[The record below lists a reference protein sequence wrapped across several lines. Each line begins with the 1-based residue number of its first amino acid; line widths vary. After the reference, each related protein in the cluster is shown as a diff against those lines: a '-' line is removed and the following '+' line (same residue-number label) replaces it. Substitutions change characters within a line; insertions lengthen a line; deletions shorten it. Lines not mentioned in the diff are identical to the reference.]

1 MIALIIVLAVIAV
14 ALIWFAAW
22 FISCKASGRCPL
34 CVLKQ
39 FTKPVQMTI
48 DPEKDEDYANGTALT
63 PPMGWSS
70 WNTFRQN
77 IDEELI
83 YQTAKAM
90 KDSGLADCGYTFVNL
105 DDCWQSSGRDKD
117 GLLQHDLT
125 NFRHGIRD
133 LVSRINALGLKVGIY
148 SSNGYYTCED
158 MPASLGNEL
167 LDARAFASWGC
178 ELLKYDFCH
187 NEIIRGNAPLVTSL
201 CFARP
206 GEKDFVRLTADDAA
220 FTGRACKVDYKDVP
234 EGSYIANL
242 NHGAGQAAFTFEVTT
257 GGKHVL
263 TINYHKVLMH
273 QTLYLQVII
282 NGRLYEADF
291 PKKANAFSKTSRL
304 QMMVELQEGVNQVT
318 ICNPVATR
326 ADSAYVQYR
335 RMGNALKEATKEW
348 AEFTKQPEKPIVFSI
363 CEWGTNFPWRWGRKA
378 GNLWRTTPD
387 INASWASIRGIYEH
401 NVKLYKYAG
410 PGAWND
416 PDMLEV
422 GNGRLTYDENKA
434 HFSLWCMMAAP
445 LILGNDI
452 RQFVQGGRPIESDV
466 LQIVTNKAMIAVD
479 QDKLGKQAK
488 RIKAGAAADIL
499 AKPLEDGALAL
510 CFFNKMKKAKTFTL
524 NIDTLCED
532 EYLNF
537 ALSEGTYRIE
547 DLWDGSVTTGRS
559 VQCTAAGH
567 GVCVF
572 KISACAEEESRP
584 AESTEAAGTEAES
597 TEAAVQAAETERE
610 KISEAIEEKA
620 DEIEQTAAERAAEDF
635 ARVADFAAGPVFS
648 LQDEPPAPLDSED
661 DGKTL
666 FFEENPDRPSIDVSA
681 IFDSPSG
688 EAAAQTGELKE
699 TDADQAEEK
708 ADDKPQTDD

>member
-1 MIALIIVLAVIAV
+1 MIALIILLAVIAV
-14 ALIWFAAW
+14 ALIWFVAW
-22 FISCKASGRCPL
+22 FFSCKASGRCPL

-39 FTKPVQMTI
+39 YTRPVQMTI
-48 DPEKDEDYANGTALT
+48 DPEEDEDYSNGTALT

-83 YQTAKAM
+83 YDTAKAM
-90 KDSGLADCGYTFVNL
+90 KDSGLADCGYNFINL

-117 GLLQHDLT
+117 GMLQHDLT

-133 LVSRINALGLKVGIY
+133 LVTKINALGLKVGIY
-148 SSNGYYTCED
+148 SSNGAYTCED
-158 MPASLGNEL
+158 LPASLGNEL
-167 LDARAFASWGC
+167 LDARTFASWGC

-201 CFARP
+201 AFARP
-206 GEKDFVRLTADDAA
+206 GEKDFVKLTADDAA
-220 FTGRACKVDYKDVP
+220 FTGMARKTPYKDVP
-234 EGSYIANL
+234 EGSYISYL
-242 NHGAGQAAFTFEVTT
+242 NHGAGQASFSFEVTT

-273 QTLYLQVII
+273 QTLYLQVKI

-304 QMMVELQEGVNQVT
+304 QLMVELQEGMNTVT

-335 RMGNALKEATKEW
+335 RMGAALKEASKEW
-348 AEFTKQPEKPIVFSI
+348 AAFTKQPEKPITFSI

-401 NVKLYKYAG
+401 NVRLYKYAG
-410 PGAWND
+410 LGAWND

-452 RQFVQGGRPIESDV
+452 RQFVQGGRPVESDV
-466 LQIVTNKAMIAVD
+466 LKIVTNKAMINVD
-479 QDKLGKQAK
+479 QDALGKQAK
-488 RIKAGAAADIL
+488 RIKTGAAADIL
-499 AKPLEDGALAL
+499 AKPLADGAVAL
-510 CFFNKMKKAKTFTL
+510 CFFNKTKKAKSFTFD
-524 NIDTLCED
+524 IDSLCAD

-537 ALSEGTYRIE
+537 AKSEGTYKME
-547 DLWDGSVTTGRS
+547 DLWDGGETTGRT
-559 VQCTAAGH
+559 VTCTANGH
-567 GVCVF
+567 GVCVL
-572 KISACAEEESRP
+572 KISACAEEKAEPSAFAEAQPAPAPEARPEAADAAGTIKETPAAAEP
-584 AESTEAAGTEAES
+584 AESERSAADF
-597 TEAAVQAAETERE
+597 ER
-610 KISEAIEEKA
+610 
-620 DEIEQTAAERAAEDF
+620 T
-635 ARVADFAAGPVFS
+635 ADFAAGPVFS
-648 LQDEPPAPLDSED
+648 FREEPVDAPAPE
-661 DGKTL
+661 TQ
-666 FFEENPDRPSIDVSA
+666 EESLPLEKHDAPAVDMSA
-681 IFDSPSG
+681 IFDAPSG
-688 EAAAQTGELKE
+688 EDNAQSKTPETPQGAVPKAESAAEDTPE
-699 TDADQAEEK
+699 QAKKTAE
-708 ADDKPQTDD
+708 